1 MPDSVERSMFYGA
14 KPPIF
19 EKAKMLRNALTQA
32 EKLLWDKL
40 RNKQLSGFK
49 FRNQHPMDIFIAD
62 FYCHQ
67 LMLVIEV
74 DGGVHNTYEHKEYD
88 EGRTAELEA
97 YGIKV
102 IRFTNQQVINSL
114 DNVLDEIR
122 RIIQIRLKELKKEME
137 S

>member
-19 EKAKMLRNALTQA
+19 EKAKMLRGKLTIA

-40 RNKQLSGFK
+40 QNKQLTGFK
-49 FRNQHPMDIFIAD
+49 FRSQHPIDIFIAD

-67 LMLVIEV
+67 LKLVIEV
-74 DGGVHNTYEHKEYD
+74 DGGVHNTYAQQEYD

-102 IRFTNQQVINSL
+102 IRFTNQQVINHL
-114 DNVLDEIR
+114 DNAIDEIR
-122 RIIQIRLKELKKEME
+122 RIVQIRLKEVNEEMG

>member
-19 EKAKMLRNALTQA
+19 EKAKMLRGKLTEA

-40 RNKQLSGFK
+40 RNKQLAGFK
-49 FRNQHPMDIFIAD
+49 FRTQHPIDIFIAD

-67 LMLVIEV
+67 LLLVIEV
-74 DGGVHNTYEHKEYD
+74 DGGVHNTYEQMEYD
-88 EGRTAELEA
+88 EGRTAELES

-102 IRFTNQQVINSL
+102 IRFTNQQLITDL
-114 DNVLDEIR
+114 DNVLDKIKH
-122 RIIQIRLKELKKEME
+122 ISKIRLKEINKEME
-137 S
+137 C